1 MWRLSEAHIVSREIP
16 PLAVKELRRATDL
29 ALRAT
34 KHTAR
39 AVGRS
44 MAGLLTAE
52 HHLWLN
58 LTEIREKEKAFLLDA
73 PISSS
78 GLFGDVVNTIVDK
91 FKAVKTQSAAFK
103 QFMLRCAHEPASASS
118 SREHPAHR
126 KEPVGRGND
135 PIHPPPYTV
144 WGAHG
149 HSASRTCMD
158 LPVVSPWVLPTIQ
171 FGYTLNL
178 LTTPPVS
185 TTFFLLLWTAPTR
198 LL

>member
-1 MWRLSEAHIVSREIP
+1 MSEAHIVSREIP

-34 KHTAR
+34 KHKAR
-39 AVGRS
+39 AVGCS
-44 MAGLLTAE
+44 MEGLLTAE

-58 LTEIREKEKAFLLDA
+58 LTEIREKEKPVLLDA

-78 GLFGDVVNTIVDK
+78 GLLGDVVNTIVDK

-103 QFMLRCAHEPASASS
+103 QFMLRCAREPASASS

-185 TTFFLLLWTAPTR
+185 TKFFLLL
-198 LL
+198 